1 MPNPMQPQRPGP
13 APRANHPAFATL
25 QRRTGYAGNPEARNN
40 RPPPEDLDDDL
51 IKQCRAFL
59 AAKIPISNV
68 VFADEFSK
76 YMPLF
81 NKDANADQSH
91 ADELKELNKEYFGR
105 FSPQHPIQILSRE
118 HDPQGVM
125 HPTVHEKFKLLKTIP
140 PVFRTVSSLNS
151 LGEKIPTLINALFNA
166 TTHPSGP
173 FDKRKEQY
181 IHAIAQAV
189 NMADAKAGGR
199 KQQEAEFA
207 EMADKLVHD
216 KPAAGSAPAK
226 PAQEEQSSL
235 SGLSLW
241 G

>member
-13 APRANHPAFATL
+13 APRTNHPAFATL

-91 ADELKELNKEYFGR
+91 ADELDIKNTYPDAVVNPLGHWTGGTDVDTGAVNRKLGSDMGDSVTGGGLHGKDLSKADVSVNIYAFLKAQETGAPVELSCAIGDETIDGKPYEEIISIVGEYIKSVGGF
-105 FSPQHPIQILSRE
+105 
-118 HDPQGVM
+118 
-125 HPTVHEKFKLLKTIP
+125 EKFAEW
-140 PVFRTVSSLNS
+140 
-151 LGEKIPTLINALFNA
+151 GLI
-166 TTHPSGP
+166 
-173 FDKRKEQY
+173 R
-181 IHAIAQAV
+181 
-189 NMADAKAGGR
+189 
-199 KQQEAEFA
+199 
-207 EMADKLVHD
+207 
-216 KPAAGSAPAK
+216 
-226 PAQEEQSSL
+226 
-235 SGLSLW
+235 
-241 G
+241 